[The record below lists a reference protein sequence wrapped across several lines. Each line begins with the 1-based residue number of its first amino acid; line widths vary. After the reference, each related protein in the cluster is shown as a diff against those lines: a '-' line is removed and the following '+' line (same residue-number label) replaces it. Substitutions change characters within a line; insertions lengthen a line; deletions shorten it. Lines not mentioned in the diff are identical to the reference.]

1 MYMRVA
7 SGYHDSTDAWKQQKD
22 NICCLT
28 SSDAFEFTKL
38 ERSILNM
45 MLSIAEEV
53 GLSC

>member
-1 MYMRVA
+1 MQEA
-7 SGYHDSTDAWKQQKD
+7 PDSRDLADAWMQQKD

-53 GLSC
+53 GVSC